1 MFKCFLCNNFR
12 KYEHYEEMLP
22 KSNQPGQFCGTAKRH
37 KFINIDEITV
47 DTSYT
52 YTAAKVIS
60 EYLKPLW
67 SGNNYIIRNTQ
78 EFPMSLKQQDLL
90 LTDKEYVSYDIE
102 SLFLN
107 VPVHETIDYIL
118 QEIMSKKNYR
128 YVPN

>member
-1 MFKCFLCNNFR
+1 
-12 KYEHYEEMLP
+12 MLP

-60 EYLKPLW
+60 KYLKPLS
-67 SGNNYIIRNTQ
+67 SGNNYIMRNTE

-90 LTDKEYVSYDIE
+90 LPDKEYVSYDIE

-107 VPVHETIDYIL
+107 VPVHETFDYIL